1 MSKEVR
7 DFLRETVRLVSDDLC
22 FFYGRESDFD
32 FSRDKTYPACAI
44 AYLRNGTDRTNDTAN
59 RVYEVTAIFCDL
71 DDKSGNEEQSQDVLD
86 RLEITVDTFMAFLNR
101 RDETE
106 DPEAIV
112 SAEKITIENETREER
127 IKFTSDFGTGWEVK
141 FRLLVPDQFDYC
153 KIYDQ

>member
-7 DFLRETVRLVSDDLC
+7 DFLRETVRLVSDDLW

-32 FSRDKTYPACAI
+32 FSQDKSYPAVALS
-44 AYLRNGTDRTNDTAN
+44 YLRSGTDRTNDTAN

-86 RLEITVDTFMAFLNR
+86 RMEVTLDRFMALLNR
-101 RDETE
+101 RDEVE
-106 DPEAIV
+106 DSESV
-112 SAEKITIENETREER
+112 VTSEKITIENETREER

-153 KIYDQ
+153 TIYDS